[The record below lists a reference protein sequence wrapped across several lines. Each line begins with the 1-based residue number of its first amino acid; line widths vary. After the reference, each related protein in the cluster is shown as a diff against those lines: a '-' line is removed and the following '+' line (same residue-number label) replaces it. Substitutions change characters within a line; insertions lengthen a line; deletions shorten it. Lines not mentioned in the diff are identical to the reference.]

1 MSFNLF
7 KQKMYEIQQLNAM
20 GALLSWDM
28 EVKMPHGGDKSFRA
42 DQSSMISGMIHERY
56 TSSDLSDIIDKLSVD
71 SSLSDKDKKEV
82 SITKKG
88 IDKSKK
94 LSKAFVEK
102 ESKITS
108 EAYSIWEK
116 AKENSDFN
124 LYKPALNQIVDLL
137 KEKCELYGYEAHP
150 YDALMDSYEEGMT
163 VTQLDPLFNDVSKRL
178 GILIEKVIASQP
190 TKTHYLTQKF
200 EIDKQVK
207 LNEKIIAL
215 IGMNPDF
222 YRMDVSS
229 HPFCTHFHPTDVRI
243 TTRYSE
249 TDLMSSIWSS
259 IHESGHAMYEMGL
272 KNGIIGL
279 PSSQSTSLGIHES
292 QSRFYENN
300 IGRSLAFVEQILP
313 LIADAFPD
321 QMKGVSAKALFHE
334 INYVEPSFIRTESDE
349 LTYHYHIMIRYE
361 IEKKLMSGEL
371 KADDVRDYWNDMYK
385 TYLKIDVRNDAKG
398 CLQDVHWSFGG
409 VGYFPTYSLGSFY
422 AAQWYQEI
430 AKKIDINQ
438 LIVSNQFSKIGDWH
452 SDHIHQHGALLNS
465 DEICVKATGKS
476 LDFGEFE
483 SYISDKFGL

>member
-1 MSFNLF
+1 MSFDSF
-7 KQKMYEIQQLNAM
+7 KKNMYEIQQLNAI

-28 EVKMPHGGDKSFRA
+28 EVKMPQGSDKSYRA
-42 DQSSMISGMIHERY
+42 DQSSLISGLVHERY
-56 TSSDLSDIIDKLSVD
+56 TSAELSEIIDKLIQD
-71 SSLSDKDKKEV
+71 NTLSDKDKKEV
-82 SITKKG
+82 SVTKKG

-94 LSKAFVEK
+94 LSKEFVEN

-116 AKENSDFN
+116 AKENADFN
-124 LYKPALNQIVDLL
+124 IFKPALNQIVDLMR
-137 KEKCELYGYEAHP
+137 EKCELYGYEVHP
-150 YDALMDSYEEGMT
+150 YDALMDNYEEGMT
-163 VTQLDPLFNDVSKRL
+163 VAKLNPLFDDVAKRL
-178 GILIEKVIASQP
+178 GVLIEKAIAAQP
-190 TKTHYLTQKF
+190 SKTHYLTQKF
-200 EIDKQVK
+200 EIAKQVK
-207 LNEKIIAL
+207 LNEKIISF
-215 IGMNPDF
+215 IGMNPEF

-249 TDLMSSIWSS
+249 NDLMSSIWSS

-313 LIADAFPD
+313 LISEVFPE
-321 QMKGVSAKALFHE
+321 QMKGVTPQALFHE
-334 INYVEPSFIRTESDE
+334 INYIEPTLIRTESDE

-371 KADDVRDYWNDMYK
+371 KANDVRDYWNDMYK
-385 TYLKIDVRNDAKG
+385 TYLKIDVSNDAKG

-409 VGYFPTYSLGSFY
+409 IGYFPTYSLGSFY

-430 AKKIDINQ
+430 GKKNNINQ
-438 LIVSNQFSKIGDWH
+438 LIASNQIDKIGAWH
-452 SDHIHQHGALLNS
+452 SEHIHHYGALLNS
-465 DEICVKATGKS
+465 DEICKKATGKS

-483 SYISDKFGL
+483 IYILNKFNL